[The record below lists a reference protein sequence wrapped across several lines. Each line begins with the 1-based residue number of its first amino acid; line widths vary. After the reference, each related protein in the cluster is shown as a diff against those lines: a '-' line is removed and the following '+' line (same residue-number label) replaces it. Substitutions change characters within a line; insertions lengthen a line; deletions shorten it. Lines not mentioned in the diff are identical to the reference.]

1 MILGGKS
8 YVIVIRKLRDW
19 RIKAQGLEDCSIFP
33 TWYLQSQGHKKRSHA
48 PGFKRNSQQFHC
60 VVVGFW
66 LWVFGCG
73 FACGIKYQY
82 KKNKEKYICLF
93 LFIDILFR
101 NQQPTTD
108 NQLPIYYL
116 KGKYQL
122 EGSRS
127 DLTGLLPSSF
137 LANQREPQFPPQMP
151 LSFLWRAMR

>member
-33 TWYLQSQGHKKRSHA
+33 TWHLQSQGHKKRSHA

-66 LWVFGCG
+66 LWVFGFG

-82 KKNKEKYICLF
+82 KKTKKNIFVYFYLLIF
-93 LFIDILFR
+93 YSSTIQPTTN
-101 NQQPTTD
+101 NQQPF
-108 NQLPIYYL
+108 
-116 KGKYQL
+116 
-122 EGSRS
+122 
-127 DLTGLLPSSF
+127 LLLISSK
-137 LANQREPQFPPQMP
+137 LATCEISENLADSNNYAFTI
-151 LSFLWRAMR
+151 

>member
-19 RIKAQGLEDCSIFP
+19 RIKAQDLEDCSIFP
-33 TWYLQSQGHKKRSHA
+33 TWYLQSLGHKKRSHA

-82 KKNKEKYICLF
+82 KKTKKNIFVYFYLLIF
-93 LFIDILFR
+93 YSSTI
-101 NQQPTTD
+101 QPTTD
-108 NQLPIYYL
+108 NQQPTTIFIVD
-116 KGKYQL
+116 QQQV
-122 EGSRS
+122 S
-127 DLTGLLPSSF
+127 DLRNFRKFGRF
-137 LANQREPQFPPQMP
+137 
-151 LSFLWRAMR
+151 